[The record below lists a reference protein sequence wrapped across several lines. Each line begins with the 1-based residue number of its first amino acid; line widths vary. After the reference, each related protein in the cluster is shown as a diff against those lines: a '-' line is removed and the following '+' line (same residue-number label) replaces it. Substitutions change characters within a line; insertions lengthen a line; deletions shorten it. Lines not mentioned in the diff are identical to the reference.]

1 MRGLDEQASGTSPGR
16 RFARLFQGCVSW
28 ATDPRP
34 SAPHSAT
41 RPVNAPR
48 LDKKT
53 LTPVAAV
60 ALFVAVVVA
69 THFLHGRVYYPHVV
83 VEAEDNVR
91 LEFLQPGL
99 LRNEACESAV
109 ATIADAIR
117 ASCPA
122 CRVAI
127 RQCPGRLE
135 PAYEKLLS
143 EDPIAMPSSRLPHG
157 VVTYVSNYKAL
168 ALAACRETERLTG
181 ANGGAQAVCYPPDTK
196 RPFQVKRQRFESGQV
211 FAGLMILLLTGLTS
225 VFVGHLIVRYDAF
238 HANWS
243 YDPVKTGPQKF
254 HAAPTPRI
262 GGLEVMAG
270 LFVSGA
276 VLLAIEQGASSEH
289 FVYLLLASLPAFLG
303 GITEDVTKNVG
314 PLPRLLLTMLAAAFG
329 VWLLGAIIP
338 RLDIPGFDTLL
349 KWAPFAIAFTMFAVG
364 GVANSINI
372 IDGYNGLA
380 AGHAVIVL
388 AAMAWVSALV
398 GDDFLFTS
406 ALAMIGALLGFLA
419 WNYPKGKIFLGDG
432 GAYLLGFWLAELSV
446 LLVARHPEVSP
457 WFPMLLLVYPIFET
471 LFSMYRRKVI
481 QRQSPGQPDR
491 MHLHQ
496 VIYMRLTQT
505 RTGASEPGS
514 SIRLNSMVAPFG
526 WLMTLCCAVP
536 ALLFWG
542 ETQWL
547 VAASLLFCAV
557 YVALYLWLFLSSRR
571 SHGTDK

>member
-1 MRGLDEQASGTSPGR
+1 M
-16 RFARLFQGCVSW
+16 
-28 ATDPRP
+28 
-34 SAPHSAT
+34 
-41 RPVNAPR
+41 
-48 LDKKT
+48 
-53 LTPVAAV
+53 AV
-60 ALFVAVVVA
+60 FIAVVGA

-83 VEAEDNVR
+83 VEAQENVR

-127 RQCPGRLE
+127 RQCAGKLE

-143 EDPIAMPSSRLPHG
+143 EDPIEMPSSRLPHG
-157 VVTYVSNYKAL
+157 VVTYVSDDKAL

-181 ANGGAQAVCYPPDTK
+181 ANGGAAAVCHPPDTR
-196 RPFQVKRQRFESGQV
+196 RPFQGRPWRFESAQI
-211 FAGLMILLLTGLTS
+211 FAGFMILLLTALTS

-254 HAAPTPRI
+254 HSAPTPRI

-276 VLLAIEQGASSEH
+276 VLLALAQSASSEQ
-289 FVYLLLASLPAFLG
+289 FGYLVLASLPAFLG

-314 PLPRLLLTMLAAAFG
+314 VLARLLLTMLAAAVG
-329 VWLLGAIIP
+329 VWLLGAVIP
-338 RLDIPGFDTLL
+338 RLDVPGFDTLL

-364 GVANSINI
+364 GVANSMNI

-398 GDDFLFTS
+398 GDDFVFTS

-432 GAYLLGFWLAELSV
+432 GAYLLGFWLAEISV
-446 LLVARHPEVSP
+446 LLVVRHPEVSP

-471 LFSMYRRKVI
+471 LFSMYRRKFI
-481 QRQSPGQPDR
+481 QGLSPGQPDR

-496 VIYMRLTQT
+496 VIYMRLTRA
-505 RTGASEPGS
+505 RTDISDPATMT
-514 SIRLNSMVAPFG
+514 RLNSAVAPYG
-526 WLMTLCCAVP
+526 WLITFVCALPAVIFWKETRWLVTASMIFCVAY
-536 ALLFWG
+536 ALLYR
-542 ETQWL
+542 QML
-547 VAASLLFCAV
+547 KP
-557 YVALYLWLFLSSRR
+557 SRPV
-571 SHGTDK
+571 

>member
-1 MRGLDEQASGTSPGR
+1 MTWGLSSL
-16 RFARLFQGCVSW
+16 RFPIR
-28 ATDPRP
+28 TPRQP
-34 SAPHSAT
+34 AKLNSAKLNTPTLA
-41 RPVNAPR
+41 
-48 LDKKT
+48 KKAY
-53 LTPVAAV
+53 TPIAAV
-60 ALFVAVVVA
+60 GFFIAVVGA
-69 THFLHGRVYYPHVV
+69 THFLHGRIYYPHVV
-83 VEAEDNVR
+83 VEAQENVR
-91 LEFLQPGL
+91 LEFLQQGL
-99 LRNEACESAV
+99 LKNEACQSAV

-122 CRVAI
+122 CRVAV
-127 RQCPGRLE
+127 RQCAGKLE

-143 EDPIAMPSSRLPHG
+143 EDPIEMPSSRLPRG
-157 VVTYVSNYKAL
+157 VVTYVSDNKAL

-181 ANGGAQAVCYPPDTK
+181 ANGGVPATCFAPDTK
-196 RPFQVKRQRFESGQV
+196 RPFPVKPQRFESGQV
-211 FAGLMILLLTGLTS
+211 FSGLMILLLTGLIS
-225 VFVGHLIVRYDAF
+225 VFVGHLIVRYEAL
-238 HANWS
+238 HARWS
-243 YDPVKTGPQKF
+243 HDPAHTGPQKF

-276 VLLAIEQGASSEH
+276 VLLAIEPIASSEQ
-289 FVYLLLASLPAFLG
+289 FGYLLLASLPAFLG

-314 PLPRLLLTMLAAAFG
+314 PLTRLLLTMLAAAFG

-398 GDDFLFTS
+398 GDDFVFTS

-432 GAYLLGFWLAELSV
+432 GAYLLGFWLAEISV
-446 LLVARHPEVSP
+446 LLVVRHPEVSP

-471 LFSMYRRKVI
+471 LFSMYRRKFV
-481 QRQSPGQPDR
+481 QGQSPGQPDR
-491 MHLHQ
+491 MHMHQ
-496 VIYMRLTQT
+496 VIYMQLTRA
-505 RTGASEPGS
+505 RTDVSDPASLT
-514 SIRLNSMVAPFG
+514 RLNSMVAPFG

-542 ETQWL
+542 ETRWL
-547 VAASLLFCAV
+547 VAASLLFCGA
-557 YVALYLWLFLSSRR
+557 YVTLYLWLFFSRR
-571 SHGTDK
+571 GSV

>member
-1 MRGLDEQASGTSPGR
+1 M
-16 RFARLFQGCVSW
+16 
-28 ATDPRP
+28 
-34 SAPHSAT
+34 
-41 RPVNAPR
+41 
-48 LDKKT
+48 
-53 LTPVAAV
+53 AAV
-60 ALFVAVVVA
+60 VLFIAIVGA

-83 VEAEDNVR
+83 VEAQENVR
-91 LEFLQPGL
+91 LEFLQHGL
-99 LRNEACESAV
+99 LRDEACQSAV
-109 ATIADAIR
+109 ATIVEAIR
-117 ASCPA
+117 VSCPT

-127 RQCPGRLE
+127 RQCPGKLE
-135 PAYEKLLS
+135 PAYENLLS
-143 EDPIAMPSSRLPHG
+143 EEPIEMPSSRLPRG
-157 VVTYVSNYKAL
+157 VVAYLSDDKAL

-181 ANGGAQAVCYPPDTK
+181 ANGGAPAVCYPPDTK
-196 RPFQVKRQRFESGQV
+196 RPFQATPRRFESGQAL
-211 FAGLMILLLTGLTS
+211 AGLMILLLSGLTS
-225 VFVGHLIVRYDAF
+225 VFAGHLIVRYEAF

-254 HAAPTPRI
+254 HSAPTPRI
-262 GGLEVMAG
+262 GGLGVMAG

-276 VLLAIEQGASSEH
+276 VLLAIAQSGSSEQ
-289 FVYLLLASLPAFLG
+289 FGYLLLASLPAFAG
-303 GITEDVTKNVG
+303 GITEDATKNVG
-314 PLPRLLLTMLAAAFG
+314 VLTRLLLTMLAAAFG

-338 RLDIPGFDTLL
+338 RLDIPGFDALL

-398 GDDFLFTS
+398 GDGFVFTS

-446 LLVARHPEVSP
+446 LLVARHREISP

-481 QRQSPGQPDR
+481 QGQSPGQPDR
-491 MHLHQ
+491 MHMHQ
-496 VIYMRLTQT
+496 MIFMRLTRARTDVSDPASLT
-505 RTGASEPGS
+505 RF
-514 SIRLNSMVAPFG
+514 NSMVAPFG

-542 ETQWL
+542 ETRWL
-547 VAASLLFCAV
+547 VAASLLFCAA
-557 YVALYLWLFLSSRR
+557 YVALYLWLFFSGRDR
-571 SHGTDK
+571 V

>member
-1 MRGLDEQASGTSPGR
+1 LKPSTLAKSPY
-16 RFARLFQGCVSW
+16 
-28 ATDPRP
+28 
-34 SAPHSAT
+34 API
-41 RPVNAPR
+41 
-48 LDKKT
+48 
-53 LTPVAAV
+53 AALAV
-60 ALFVAVVVA
+60 FIAVVGT

-83 VEAEDNVR
+83 VEAQENVR
-91 LEFLQPGL
+91 LEFLQQGL

-127 RQCPGRLE
+127 RQCAGKLE

-143 EDPIAMPSSRLPHG
+143 EDPIEMPSSRLPRG
-157 VVTYVSNYKAL
+157 VVTYVADNKAL

-181 ANGGAQAVCYPPDTK
+181 ANGGAAAVCYPPDTK
-196 RPFQVKRQRFESGQV
+196 RPFQAKARRFESGQV
-211 FAGLMILLLTGLTS
+211 LAGLMILLLAGLTS

-243 YDPVKTGPQKF
+243 FDPVKTGPQKF
-254 HAAPTPRI
+254 HSAPTPRI
-262 GGLEVMAG
+262 GGLGVMAG

-276 VLLAIEQGASSEH
+276 VLLAIEQSASSEQ
-289 FVYLLLASLPAFLG
+289 FGYLLLASLPAFAG
-303 GITEDVTKNVG
+303 GISEDATKSVG
-314 PLPRLLLTMLAAAFG
+314 VLTRLLLTMLAAAFG
-329 VWLLGAIIP
+329 VWLLGAVIP
-338 RLDIPGFDTLL
+338 RLDVPGFDTLL

-388 AAMAWVSALV
+388 AAMACVSALV
-398 GDDFLFTS
+398 GDDFVFTS

-419 WNYPKGKIFLGDG
+419 WNYPKGRIFLGDG

-446 LLVARHPEVSP
+446 LLVVRHPEVSP

-471 LFSMYRRKVI
+471 LFSMYRRKFV

-491 MHLHQ
+491 MHMHQ
-496 VIYMRLTQT
+496 VIYMRLT
-505 RTGASEPGS
+505 RARAGVSDPASLT
-514 SIRLNSMVAPFG
+514 RLNSMVAPFG

-536 ALLFWG
+536 ALLLWG
-542 ETQWL
+542 RTPWL
-547 VAASLLFCAV
+547 VTASLLFCAA
-557 YVALYLWLFLSSRR
+557 YVSLYRRLLFPGR
-571 SHGTDK
+571 SGL

>member
-1 MRGLDEQASGTSPGR
+1 MAPSGALAARKLNTS
-16 RFARLFQGCVSW
+16 
-28 ATDPRP
+28 
-34 SAPHSAT
+34 
-41 RPVNAPR
+41 
-48 LDKKT
+48 
-53 LTPVAAV
+53 TPVKKAYAPIAAV
-60 ALFVAVVVA
+60 TAFIAVVGA

-83 VEAEDNVR
+83 VEAQENVR
-91 LEFLQPGL
+91 LEFLQQGL
-99 LRNEACESAV
+99 PRNEACESAV
-109 ATIADAIR
+109 ATIAEAIR
-117 ASCPA
+117 ASCPT
-122 CRVAI
+122 CRVAM
-127 RQCPGRLE
+127 RRCPGKLE

-143 EDPIAMPSSRLPHG
+143 EDPIEMPSSRLPHG
-157 VVTYVSNYKAL
+157 VVTYVSDNKAL

-181 ANGGAQAVCYPPDTK
+181 ASGGATAVCYPPDTR
-196 RPFQVKRQRFESGQV
+196 RPFQAKPQRFESGQV
-211 FAGLMILLLTGLTS
+211 LAGLMILLLAGLTS
-225 VFVGHLIVRYDAF
+225 VFAGYLIVRYDAF

-254 HAAPTPRI
+254 HSAPTPRI
-262 GGLEVMAG
+262 GGLGVMAG

-276 VLLAIEQGASSEH
+276 VLLAIEQSAASEQ
-289 FVYLLLASLPAFLG
+289 FGYLLLASLPAFAG
-303 GITEDVTKNVG
+303 GITEDATKNVG
-314 PLPRLLLTMLAAAFG
+314 VLTRLLLTMLAAAFG
-329 VWLLGAIIP
+329 VWLLGAVIP
-338 RLDIPGFDTLL
+338 RLDIPGFDALL

-388 AAMAWVSALV
+388 AALAYVSALV
-398 GDDFLFTS
+398 GDAFLFIS

-471 LFSMYRRKVI
+471 LFSMYRRKFI

-491 MHLHQ
+491 MHMHQ
-496 VIYMRLTQT
+496 VIYMRLTRAGT
-505 RTGASEPGS
+505 NVSNPASS
-514 SIRLNSMVAPFG
+514 TRLNSMVAPFG

-542 ETQWL
+542 ETRWL
-547 VAASLLFCAV
+547 VTACVVFCAG
-557 YVALYLWLFLSSRR
+557 YLLLYRQMLKGRAPV
-571 SHGTDK
+571 

>member
-1 MRGLDEQASGTSPGR
+1 M
-16 RFARLFQGCVSW
+16 
-28 ATDPRP
+28 
-34 SAPHSAT
+34 
-41 RPVNAPR
+41 NAAKP
-48 LDKKT
+48 DGKT
-53 LTPVAAV
+53 LNPFAAAV
-60 ALFVAVVVA
+60 LFIAVVAA

-83 VEAEDNVR
+83 VDSQQDVR
-91 LEFLQPGL
+91 LEFLQAGL
-99 LRNEACESAV
+99 LKSEACESAV

-127 RQCPGRLE
+127 RQCPGKLE

-143 EDPIAMPSSRLPHG
+143 EDPIEMPSSRLPHG
-157 VVTYVSNYKAL
+157 VVAYVSDNKAL

-181 ANGGAQAVCYPPDTK
+181 ATTVCYPPDSK
-196 RPFQVKRQRFESGQV
+196 RPFQAKPQRFESGQV
-211 FAGLMILLLTGLTS
+211 LAGLMILLLAGLTS
-225 VFVGHLIVRYDAF
+225 AFVGHLILRYDAF

-254 HAAPTPRI
+254 HSAPTPRI

-276 VLLAIEQGASSEH
+276 VLLAIEQSVSSEQ
-289 FVYLLLASLPAFLG
+289 FGYLLLAGLPAFAG
-303 GITEDVTKNVG
+303 GISEDATKNVG
-314 PLPRLLLTMLAAAFG
+314 VLTRLLLTMLAAAFG
-329 VWLLGAIIP
+329 VWLLGAVIP
-338 RLDIPGFDTLL
+338 RLDIPGFDALL
-349 KWAPFAIAFTMFAVG
+349 KWGPFAIAFTMFAVG

-388 AAMAWVSALV
+388 AAMAYVSALV
-398 GDDFLFTS
+398 GDAFLFTS

-491 MHLHQ
+491 MHMHQ
-496 VIYMRLTQT
+496 VIYMRLTRT
-505 RTGASEPGS
+505 RRDVSDPASLT
-514 SIRLNSMVAPFG
+514 RLNSMVAPFG
-526 WLMTLCCAVP
+526 WLMTLVCTLPAVI
-536 ALLFWG
+536 F
-542 ETQWL
+542 
-547 VAASLLFCAV
+547 
-557 YVALYLWLFLSSRR
+557 
-571 SHGTDK
+571 

>member
-1 MRGLDEQASGTSPGR
+1 M
-16 RFARLFQGCVSW
+16 
-28 ATDPRP
+28 
-34 SAPHSAT
+34 
-41 RPVNAPR
+41 
-48 LDKKT
+48 
-53 LTPVAAV
+53 AV
-60 ALFVAVVVA
+60 FIAVVGT

-83 VEAEDNVR
+83 VEAQENVR
-91 LEFLQPGL
+91 LEFLQQGL

-127 RQCPGRLE
+127 RQCAGKLE

-143 EDPIAMPSSRLPHG
+143 EDPIEMPSSRLPRG
-157 VVTYVSNYKAL
+157 VVTYVADNKAL

-181 ANGGAQAVCYPPDTK
+181 ANGGAAAVCYPPDTK
-196 RPFQVKRQRFESGQV
+196 RPFQAKARRFESGQV
-211 FAGLMILLLTGLTS
+211 LAGLMILLLAGLTS

-243 YDPVKTGPQKF
+243 FDPVKTGPQKF
-254 HAAPTPRI
+254 HSAPTPRI
-262 GGLEVMAG
+262 GGLGVMAG

-276 VLLAIEQGASSEH
+276 VLLAIEQSASSEQ
-289 FVYLLLASLPAFLG
+289 FGYLLLASLPAFAG
-303 GITEDVTKNVG
+303 GISEDATKSVG
-314 PLPRLLLTMLAAAFG
+314 VLTRLLLTMLAAAFG

-338 RLDIPGFDTLL
+338 RLDVPGFDTLL

-388 AAMAWVSALV
+388 AAMACVSALV
-398 GDDFLFTS
+398 GDDFVFTS

-419 WNYPKGKIFLGDG
+419 WNYPKGRIFLGDG

-446 LLVARHPEVSP
+446 LLVVRHPEVSP

-471 LFSMYRRKVI
+471 LFSMYRRKFI
-481 QRQSPGQPDR
+481 QGQSPGQPDR
-491 MHLHQ
+491 MHMHQ
-496 VIYMRLTQT
+496 VIYMRLTRSQT
-505 RTGASEPGS
+505 SASDPAS
-514 SIRLNSMVAPFG
+514 STRLNSAVAPYG

-536 ALLFWG
+536 AAIFWRQ
-542 ETQWL
+542 TAWL
-547 VAASLLFCAV
+547 MAASLVFCAA
-557 YVALYLWLFLSSRR
+557 YVLLYHRLFPAR
-571 SHGTDK
+571 GAV

>member
-1 MRGLDEQASGTSPGR
+1 
-16 RFARLFQGCVSW
+16 
-28 ATDPRP
+28 
-34 SAPHSAT
+34 
-41 RPVNAPR
+41 
-48 LDKKT
+48 
-53 LTPVAAV
+53 
-60 ALFVAVVVA
+60 VAVFIAVVGG

-83 VEAEDNVR
+83 VEAQENIR
-91 LEFLQPGL
+91 LEFLQQGL
-99 LRNEACESAV
+99 PRNEACESAV

-127 RQCPGRLE
+127 RQCAGRLE

-143 EDPIAMPSSRLPHG
+143 EDPIEMPSSRLPRG
-157 VVTYVSNYKAL
+157 VVTYISDNKAL

-181 ANGGAQAVCYPPDTK
+181 ANGGAPTVCYPPDTQ
-196 RPFQVKRQRFESGQV
+196 RPFQAKPRRFESARV
-211 FAGLMILLLTGLTS
+211 LAGLMILLLAGLTS
-225 VFVGHLIVRYDAF
+225 VFVGHLIMRYDAF

-254 HAAPTPRI
+254 HSAPTPRI
-262 GGLEVMAG
+262 GGLAVMAG

-276 VLLAIEQGASSEH
+276 VLLAIERSASSEQ
-289 FVYLLLASLPAFLG
+289 FGYLLLASLPAFAG

-314 PLPRLLLTMLAAAFG
+314 VLTRLLLTMLAAALG
-329 VWLLGAIIP
+329 VWLLGAVIP

-349 KWAPFAIAFTMFAVG
+349 KWTPFAIAFTMFAVG

-388 AAMAWVSALV
+388 ATMAWVSALV
-398 GDDFLFTS
+398 GDELLFTS

-471 LFSMYRRKVI
+471 LFSMYRRKFV

-496 VIYMRLTQT
+496 VIFMRLT
-505 RTGASEPGS
+505 RARADASDPAS
-514 SIRLNSMVAPFG
+514 STRLNSMVAPFS
-526 WLMTLCCAVP
+526 WLATLSCAVP
-536 ALLFWG
+536 GVLLWRD
-542 ETQWL
+542 THWL
-547 VAASLLFCAV
+547 IGVSLFFCAA
-557 YVALYLWLFLSSRR
+557 YVLLYRR
-571 SHGTDK
+571 LDAAGRRPP

>member
-1 MRGLDEQASGTSPGR
+1 VIPLNLGKRTR
-16 RFARLFQGCVSW
+16 
-28 ATDPRP
+28 
-34 SAPHSAT
+34 API
-41 RPVNAPR
+41 
-48 LDKKT
+48 
-53 LTPVAAV
+53 AAV
-60 ALFVAVVVA
+60 ALFTAVAGA
-69 THFLHGRVYYPHVV
+69 AHFLHGRVYYPHVV
-83 VEAEDNVR
+83 VEAQENVR
-91 LEFLQPGL
+91 LEFLQLGL
-99 LRNEACESAV
+99 RKDEACQAAV
-109 ATIADAIR
+109 AAIADAIR
-117 ASCPA
+117 ASCSS
-122 CRVAI
+122 CRIAI
-127 RQCPGRLE
+127 RQCSGNLE

-143 EDPIAMPSSRLPHG
+143 EDPIETPSSRLPHG
-157 VVTYVSNYKAL
+157 VVTYLSDNQAL

-181 ANGGAQAVCYPPDTK
+181 ANGGTPAICFPPHAK
-196 RPFQVKRQRFESGQV
+196 RPFPLKPRGFESGQ
-211 FAGLMILLLTGLTS
+211 ALTGLMILLLTGLTS
-225 VFVGHLIVRYDAF
+225 VFVSHLIVRYEAL

-262 GGLEVMAG
+262 GGLGVMAG

-276 VLLAIEQGASSEH
+276 ALLAIEPIAPGEQFG
-289 FVYLLLASLPAFLG
+289 YLLLASVPAFLG

-314 PLPRLLLTMLAAAFG
+314 VLTRLLLTMLAAAFG
-329 VWLLGAIIP
+329 VWLLGAVIP
-338 RLDIPGFDTLL
+338 RLDVPGFDTLL
-349 KWAPFAIAFTMFAVG
+349 RWAPFAIAFTMFAVG
-364 GVANSINI
+364 GVANAINI

-481 QRQSPGQPDR
+481 QGQSPGQPDR

-496 VIYMRLTQT
+496 AIYMRLTRA
-505 RTGASEPGS
+505 RTDVSDPASLT
-514 SIRLNSMVAPFG
+514 RLNSKVAPFG

-542 ETQWL
+542 ETRWL
-547 VAASLLFCAV
+547 VAASLLFCAA
-557 YVALYLWLFLSSRR
+557 YVALYLWLYLSSRSSSLTSR
-571 SHGTDK
+571 W